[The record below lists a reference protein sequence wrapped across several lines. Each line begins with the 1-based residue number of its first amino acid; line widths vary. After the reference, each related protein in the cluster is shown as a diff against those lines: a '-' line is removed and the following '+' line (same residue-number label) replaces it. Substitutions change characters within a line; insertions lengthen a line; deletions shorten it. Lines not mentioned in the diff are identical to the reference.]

1 MLLFFNARKNS
12 SLLNHEVV
20 FIAFMTQR
28 IPNIIKSCSLFHH
41 LKRKS
46 ESIYNEYRGYI
57 CIIKKI
63 KY

>member
-41 LKRKS
+41 LKGNLNRFIMNIEDIFAS
-46 ESIYNEYRGYI
+46 
-57 CIIKKI
+57 
-63 KY
+63 